1 VTPDHSSPA
10 APAMRELA
18 DGVAFWRSHPR
29 WRRDLHNEEYK
40 RWARQNPHGN
50 FTLEWSQQY
59 QLPRL
64 TKWIATR
71 PYGETDLTPR
81 FIQRST
87 TLSTAWQR
95 ACTPFRKCDI
105 STVTWTDVEAF
116 PNEVAKIK
124 PTRVPSPVFTSK
136 FCHFLL
142 PQVFPV
148 VDNTAI
154 GGIWQTYEDY
164 FKFVQ
169 DEWSTTDPDTQ
180 AALVAALT
188 EAVGVKELFP
198 GFPVTNKVI
207 ELRLMG
213 RRHPSAP

>member
-1 VTPDHSSPA
+1 
-10 APAMRELA
+10 MRELA

-29 WRRDLHNEEYK
+29 WPTDLHNEEYK
-40 RWARQNPHGN
+40 TWAQENPHGN
-50 FTLEWSQQY
+50 FTLEWWEQC

-64 TKWIATR
+64 NRWIATR
-71 PYGETDLTPR
+71 PYGGTDLTPR
-81 FIQRST
+81 FIERTSA
-87 TLSTAWQR
+87 LSTAWQT
-95 ACTPFRKCDI
+95 ACAPFLERDI

-142 PQVFPV
+142 PKVFPV
-148 VDNTAI
+148 VDNAAI
-154 GGIWQTYEDY
+154 GGRWQTYEDY

-169 DEWSTTDPDTQ
+169 DEWSSTDPDTQ
-180 AALVAALT
+180 TALVTGLI
-188 EAVGVKELFP
+188 EATGQKELFS

-213 RRHPSAP
+213 RRHRGIH